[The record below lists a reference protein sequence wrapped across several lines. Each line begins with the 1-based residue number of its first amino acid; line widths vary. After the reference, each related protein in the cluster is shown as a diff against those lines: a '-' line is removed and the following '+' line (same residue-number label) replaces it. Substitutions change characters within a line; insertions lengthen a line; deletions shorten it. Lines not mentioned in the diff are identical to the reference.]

1 MAKRMIIMLLL
12 VALVLGGIFGFEAF
26 RAKMIKQFLAGFG
39 KEAQT
44 VATVVAGPQEW
55 QPRLTAVGSLR
66 AVNGA
71 DLSLEVPG
79 IVDQIQFKSGD
90 DVKAGTPLLTLRAE
104 DDVAKL
110 HSLEAMADLARV
122 TFQRDQKQFK
132 VEAVSQQ
139 VLDTDASNLKNDL
152 ALAEQQRAIVEKK
165 FIKAPFDG
173 RLGIRQVDIGQ
184 YLGAGTTI
192 VTLQAL
198 DPIFL
203 DFTLPQQA
211 FSQLQLGQKVLAQI
225 DAYPG
230 QSFAG
235 ELVAIDPK
243 VDATTRNLQIRAAFK
258 NPDRKLLPGMY
269 ATTSIDTGAAQ
280 QYVTLPQTAIT
291 YNAYGSTAYLVDD
304 KGKDDKGQAQLQA
317 RQVFVTVGDTRGDQV
332 AVLKGIKAGDQV
344 VTVGQVKLRNGSP
357 VVINN
362 SVVPSNDANPVIK
375 DNQ

>member
-39 KEAQT
+39 NQPQT
-44 VATVVAGPQEW
+44 VATTVAGQQPW
-55 QPRLTAVGSLR
+55 QPQLSAVGSVR

-79 IVDQIQFKSGD
+79 IVDQIQFKSGE
-90 DVKAGTPLLTLRAE
+90 DVKAGAPLLTLRSE

-110 HSLEAMADLARV
+110 HSLEAMADLARI
-122 TFQRDQKQFK
+122 TYERDQKQFK

-139 VLDTDASNLKNDL
+139 VLDSDAANLKNDL
-152 ALAEQQRAIVEKK
+152 ALAEQQRAIVAKK

-184 YLGAGTTI
+184 YLQAGTNI

-198 DPIFL
+198 DPIFV

-211 FSQLQLGQKVLAQI
+211 LSQLQLGQKVTAVI

-230 QSFAG
+230 QSFTG

-243 VDATTRNLQIRAAFK
+243 VDTATRNLQIRAAFK
-258 NPDRKLLPGMY
+258 NPDHRMLPGMF
-269 ATTSIDTGAAQ
+269 ATTSIDTGTPQ
-280 QYVTLPQTAIT
+280 QFVTLPQTAIT

-304 KGKDDKGQAQLQA
+304 QGKDDKGQAKLQA

-332 AVLKGIKAGDQV
+332 AILKGIKAGDQV
-344 VTVGQVKLRNGSP
+344 VTAGLVKLRNGSP

-375 DNQ
+375 ENQ